1 MNDRETV
8 EKRLEN
14 MKKLYLRI
22 NQLID
27 EIPESIPS
35 TVRDMIRD
43 NILGDKD
50 LKELME
56 GIDHHRPPRFLLVGR
71 TGVGKSSL
79 INALVGTYLAQVS
92 DTESCT
98 PGIQLYKCQDQGKTL
113 MEVLDTRG
121 IAESDQLDDRVTA
134 EQHLLEHVNEFSPD
148 AAIFLLSCTHRDSVG
163 EDADYLREVI
173 EKYESLNHVHLPV
186 VLVVTRADGVAPD
199 RIKVP
204 KEYPERKIDAID
216 TILRNYKG
224 VLTNHGL
231 KVEKAIAVSSCIDW
245 MTEDGEEV
253 SVESI
258 NNMDESEIAKLQIA
272 FDGRYQIEE
281 LRDMLEDVIED
292 FQAKMGLRMAL
303 RLDELVR
310 RLAKRLTHIFA
321 GISSIVAL
329 TPIPISDI
337 YILLIVQATL
347 VAMIAA
353 LSGREINLDTAK
365 EFITSLAGVG
375 GLGWLLRVAAQQL
388 TKFANLA
395 FPGSGSVISSG
406 IAASGTETIGRC
418 ATAYYIDD
426 KTMEEV
432 MKIKKQADKENKE

>member
-1 MNDRETV
+1 MTNDRVAV

-43 NILGDKD
+43 RILGDKD

-56 GIDHHRPPRFLLVGR
+56 GIDNHRPPRFLLVGR

-79 INALVGTYLAQVS
+79 VNAIVGSYLAEIS
-92 DTESCT
+92 DTDSCT
-98 PGIQLYKCQDQGKTL
+98 TDIQPYEYQDQGETL
-113 MEVLDTRG
+113 LEILDTRG
-121 IAESDQLDDRVTA
+121 IAESDRLGGTETP
-134 EQHLLEHVNEFSPD
+134 EQYLLRHVNEFSPD
-148 AAIFLLSCTHRDSVG
+148 AALFLLSCTHRDSVG
-163 EDADYLREVI
+163 EDAEFLQRVI
-173 EKYESLNHVHLPV
+173 SQYESLNHVKLPV
-186 VLVVTRADGVAPD
+186 VLVLTHADGVPPLS
-199 RIKVP
+199 RRWEFPEKKV
-204 KEYPERKIDAID
+204 DAID
-216 TILRNYKG
+216 TIQRNYRE
-224 VLTNHGL
+224 VLEKHGL
-231 KVEKAIAVSSCIDW
+231 KVKKAIAVSSYIEW
-245 MTEDGEEV
+245 MTEGGEEV
-253 SVESI
+253 TVESI
-258 NNMDESEIAKLQIA
+258 NNMTPDEKARLRIS
-272 FDGRYQIEE
+272 FDGRWQIEE
-281 LRDMLEDVIED
+281 LRQMLEDVIED

-321 GISSIVAL
+321 GISGVVAL

-337 YILLIVQATL
+337 YILLIIQAAL
-347 VAMIAA
+347 VALIAT
-353 LSGREINLDTAK
+353 LSGREMNLDTAK

-388 TKFANLA
+388 TKFANLI
-395 FPGSGSVISSG
+395 FPGSGSAISGG
-406 IAASGTETIGRC
+406 IAASGTETIGHC

-432 MKIKKQADKENKE
+432 MKIKKQSDEENKKK

>member
-1 MNDRETV
+1 MNDRETL

-22 NQLID
+22 NELID

-35 TVRDMIRD
+35 AVRDMVRD
-43 NILGDKD
+43 RILGDKD

-56 GIDHHRPPRFLLVGR
+56 AIDHHRPPRFLLVGR

-98 PGIQLYKCQDQGKTL
+98 PGIRLYKCQDQGKTL
-113 MEVLDTRG
+113 MEILDTRG

-148 AAIFLLSCTHRDSVG
+148 AALFLLGCTHRDSIG

-173 EKYESLNHVHLPV
+173 KKYEKQNHVHLPV
-186 VLVVTRADGVAPD
+186 VLVATRADSVPPD
-199 RIKVP
+199 RIKEP
-204 KEYPERKIDAID
+204 KNYPERKIDAID
-216 TILRNYKG
+216 TILRNYND
-224 VLTNHGL
+224 VLSKHGL
-231 KVEKAIAVSSCIDW
+231 NVEKSIAVSSYIDW
-245 MTEDGEEV
+245 KTEEGEEV

-258 NNMDESEIAKLQIA
+258 NNMTESEIAKLQIA
-272 FDGRYQIEE
+272 FDGRYQIED
-281 LRDMLEDVIED
+281 LRAMLEEVIED

-310 RLAKRLTHIFA
+310 RLARRLTHIFA
-321 GISSIVAL
+321 GISSAVAL

-337 YILLIVQATL
+337 YILLIIQASL
-347 VAMIAA
+347 VAMIAT
-353 LSGREINLDTAK
+353 LSGREMNLDTAK
-365 EFITSLAGVG
+365 EFITSLTGVG

-388 TKFANLA
+388 TKFTNLV
-395 FPGSGSVISSG
+395 FPGSGSVVSSA
-406 IAASGTETIGRC
+406 IAASGTETIGHC
-418 ATAYYIDD
+418 AMAYYIDD
-426 KTMEEV
+426 KPMEEV
-432 MKIKKQADKENKE
+432 MKIKKQADNGNGQ